1 MKKRSILLAVLLVA
15 TTTIHSFGAEITVN
29 VNKNKIHFPDVKPYT
44 DKADRTLVPIR
55 FVADELQAETSW
67 NEQTQTATIRKADK
81 TIDICLKCKRVKVNG
96 KDIVTD
102 SIGEKKD
109 DKRTMIPLRF
119 ISEMFGAK
127 VEWNEKTLTVDITT
141 TTNGAISIT
150 PPPTPAPTKPV
161 QMREISRSELPK
173 EITDGLNPIEKIY
186 NGAGINW
193 DIQVHHAT
201 KDGFGIT
208 AENMENPFSVQNV
221 VFTDG
226 KIESVYSGVKVH
238 GNHIG
243 KTIDKLYVGGEDFKS
258 YYVDIDDITIVE
270 SK

>member
-29 VNKNKIHFPDVKPYT
+29 VNKNKIHFPDVKPYI

-55 FVADELQAETSW
+55 FVADELKAETSW

-81 TIDICLKCKRVKVNG
+81 TIDICLKCKKVRVNG

-109 DKRTMIPLRF
+109 DKRTMVPLRF
-119 ISEMFGAK
+119 ISENFGAK
-127 VEWNEKTLTVDITT
+127 VDWNTKTLTVDIATT
-141 TTNGAISIT
+141 TEPAISV
-150 PPPTPAPTKPV
+150 PPAPTKP
-161 QMREISRSELPK
+161 MEMKEIPRSELPK
-173 EITDGLNPIEKIY
+173 ELTDDLNPIEKIY
-186 NGAGINW
+186 NGAGIDW

-201 KDGFGIT
+201 RDGFGIT
-208 AENMENPFSVQNV
+208 AENMENPFSVQYV

-238 GNHIG
+238 GNHLG
-243 KTIDKLYVGGEDFKS
+243 KTIDKLYVGGDDFKS
-258 YYVDIDDITIVE
+258 YYVDIDDILIQE